1 MTVKFSRKNQEQL
14 LEIAAKATN
23 STGWKDDA
31 EALLVSV
38 NNKPRAIIVFQGANV
53 AGAEIHVASTT
64 IPMRPTSDMVAAIRM
79 YAGQVRGWPSLV
91 APIAAWNR
99 PRRCLPSNSGPS
111 PSASSPRRKPG
122 AMLWC
127 FTASTA

>member
-1 MTVKFSRKNQEQL
+1 MRSRRRP
-14 LEIAAKATN
+14 TN

-99 PRRCLPSNSGPS
+99 PAQVFALKLGAKPFGFIPEAQTRRDALVLYRIDGLNE
-111 PSASSPRRKPG
+111 KP
-122 AMLWC
+122 
-127 FTASTA
+127 